1 MESIKKRLQIIPYTK
16 QIISKKLSREEE
28 ARLSKIKEDYKMEFK
43 DFTKMVLEFQ
53 IKLRDKY
60 LSHLVFIFKKI
71 DIDNNGLIEEEDFF
85 KLIYGLGYYGED
97 SENQALRLLNISDPY
112 NNKQL
117 TFSECV
123 NLFGSEII
131 IDQDEKG
138 SEIQTSLLDKIS
150 VDSNVILN
158 FN

>member
-1 MESIKKRLQIIPYTK
+1 
-16 QIISKKLSREEE
+16 
-28 ARLSKIKEDYKMEFK
+28 
-43 DFTKMVLEFQ
+43 MVLDFQ

-60 LSHLVFIFKKI
+60 LTHLVFIFKKI
-71 DIDNNGLIEEEDFF
+71 DIDNNGIIEEEDFF

-117 TFSECV
+117 TFSDCV
-123 NLFGSEII
+123 SLFGSEII

-150 VDSNVILN
+150 VDSNIILN